1 MPARWMLITLF
12 AVVSACV
19 PMLRET
25 PLHHR
30 VPDAE
35 PEIRIIGADEASTFK
50 HLLLAPDSS
59 IPDTTRLQAWMRVE
73 QAVTGRPLIA
83 GNRVHLL
90 QDGPQT
96 FQAMFAAMRAARHHI
111 HLETFIIDDDAV
123 GGELAAIAL
132 ERRRAGVEVRMVYD
146 AIGALNAEEAYF
158 SRLRAGGVELHN
170 HHPLNPIANI
180 RIWRVNNR
188 HHRKIVVV
196 DGRVGFIGGLNI
208 SGAYSSSSV
217 SSDRGVDKGW
227 RDTQV
232 QVEGPGVGELQETF
246 TRFWSQAMHAPPLSG
261 KGYFPDLR
269 PVGQDLVRV
278 VHSTAGDSE
287 TSIYHVYLTAI
298 QHARRRIWI
307 TQGYF
312 SPDKR
317 FLEALQEAS
326 RRGADV
332 RLLLPGMTD
341 SWITLYASRKHYAAL
356 LASGVRV
363 FERQDALQ
371 HAKTAVVD
379 SVWSTIGSSNL
390 DYRSFLHANE
400 ANIVVWGREFA
411 GEMEATFH
419 QDQAQTVEI
428 ELERWRRR
436 GWGRNVLETLASMFD
451 YWL

>member
-1 MPARWMLITLF
+1 MPLRWLLIPL
-12 AVVSACV
+12 AAAVSACV

-25 PLHHR
+25 PLPQSL
-30 VPDAE
+30 PDPAQKIQ
-35 PEIRIIGADEASTFK
+35 IRGADEAAIFR
-50 HLLLAPDSS
+50 HLLAAPGDATADSA
-59 IPDTTRLQAWMRVE
+59 RLRDWVRVE
-73 QAVTGRPLIA
+73 QAITGRALIA

-111 HLETFIIDDDAV
+111 HLETFIIDDDSV
-123 GGELAAIAL
+123 GAELASIAI
-132 ERRRAGVEVRMVYD
+132 EQRRAGVEVRMVYD

-158 SRLRAGGVELHN
+158 SRLRASGVELHN
-170 HHPLNPIANI
+170 FHPLNPIANI

-208 SGAYSSSSV
+208 SGAYSSSSL
-217 SSDRGVDKGW
+217 SSERGVDQGW

-232 QVEGPGVGELQETF
+232 QIEGPGVGELQETF
-246 TRFWSQAMHAPPLSG
+246 ARFWSQAMHAPPLSG

-269 PVGQDLVRV
+269 PVGQDLIRV
-278 VHSTAGDSE
+278 AQSTAGDTE
-287 TSIYHVYLTAI
+287 TTIYHVYLTAI
-298 QHARRRIWI
+298 RHARQRIWI

-326 RRGADV
+326 RGGADV

-341 SWITLYASRKHYAAL
+341 SWITLYASRTHYDAL

-363 FERQDALQ
+363 FERQDAVQ
-371 HAKTAVVD
+371 HAKTAVID

-411 GEMEATFH
+411 GEMEATFLK
-419 QDQAQTVEI
+419 DQAQTVEI

-436 GWGRNVLETLASMFD
+436 AWGRNVLESFASLFD